1 MECDFLELETY
12 KNDERYGYGAESP
25 RPQLRRA
32 LFNFNDHFVLARRSV
47 ARFEVNGRATFLR
60 RTGLCYEVTRLTI
73 RERAY
78 F

>member
-1 MECDFLELETY
+1 MVEQCVECDFLELETY
-12 KNDERYGYGAESP
+12 ENDERLWCRDRNCGEPSSI
-25 RPQLRRA
+25 LTTI
-32 LFNFNDHFVLARRSV
+32 LSWRSV

>member
-32 LFNFNDHFVLARRSV
+32 LFNFNDHFVLAVGREVRGKWTRDV
-47 ARFEVNGRATFLR
+47 FEEDRFVL
-60 RTGLCYEVTRLTI
+60 
-73 RERAY
+73 
-78 F
+78 